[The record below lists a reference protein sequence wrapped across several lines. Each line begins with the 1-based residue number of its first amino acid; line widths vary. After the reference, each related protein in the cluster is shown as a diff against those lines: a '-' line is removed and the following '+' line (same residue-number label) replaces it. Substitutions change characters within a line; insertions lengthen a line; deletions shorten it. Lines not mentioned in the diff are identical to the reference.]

1 MTTTPST
8 AQIFE
13 AINTG
18 LSVDPSKVPNDL
30 QAVYQFNITG
40 DDPGTYKLII
50 AENSG
55 KVVPDAPEQANCTL
69 EMDAEVFKGMM
80 AGTVNSTA
88 AFMNGQLKIDGDLGL
103 ALQIQAI
110 LDAYTS

>member
-1 MTTTPST
+1 MTTTPSI

-13 AINTG
+13 AINAG
-18 LSVDPSKVPNDL
+18 LSVDPSKVPNL

-40 DDPGTYKLII
+40 DDPGTYQLII

-55 KVVPDAPEQANCTL
+55 KAVQGAPEQANCTL

-88 AFMNGQLKIDGDLGL
+88 SFMNGQLKIDGDLGL
-103 ALQIQAI
+103 ALQLQTI